1 MNLFSNNGF
10 LQKRNNRLVGE
21 IIIDDVNLSPIEGRF
36 FVNPKDAKQYLW
48 IKRQQI
54 LEYDE
59 KKHKYVT
66 RESEPR
72 WQVYMQ
78 KVESNYTPYV
88 GEFTFLHFKY
98 KIEAVWDLSD
108 YGKSK
113 KRINLYIERLPNEN
127 QTIINEISK
136 RRNG

>member
-1 MNLFSNNGF
+1 MDIFSNNGF
-10 LQKRNNRLVGE
+10 LQRHNGEIVGE
-21 IIIDDVNLSPIEGRF
+21 LIIDDVNLSPIEGKL

-48 IKRQQI
+48 IKRKQI
-54 LEYDE
+54 IEYDD
-59 KKHKYVT
+59 KTHSYIK
-66 RESEPR
+66 REREPR

-78 KVESNYTPYV
+78 KVESNSTPYV

-98 KIEAVWDLSD
+98 KIEAVWDLTD

-113 KRINLYIERLPNEN
+113 KRINLYIERLPYEK